1 MSNTMSGKEGRK
13 ESEGISGGR
22 NGPCGRQSPGCQGI
36 WFEKCWKRL
45 LVSFSHSRTGAAT
58 EEILLFLLLG

>member
-22 NGPCGRQSPGCQGI
+22 NGPCGRQSPGCQGLRNAGKG
-36 WFEKCWKRL
+36 F
-45 LVSFSHSRTGAAT
+45 
-58 EEILLFLLLG
+58 LFHIVTLGQVQQQKKFYCFFF